1 MMMTVLVVA
10 AVLAVMVLAAQP
22 SGRAFRT
29 PRLSWE
35 KWFFLFLTSAFL
47 GCCLEM
53 GFVWL
58 GTGTLM
64 SRSSLLY
71 GAFSIVW
78 GLGAVLMTLV
88 LNPLRRY
95 GVWGVFAG
103 GTVLGGGFEY
113 LSSLVLELAYHR
125 RFWDYSHLP
134 LNLAGRT
141 NLLYAAFWG
150 VAGVVWV
157 YRLAPYLIRLF
168 ARIPT
173 RIGRLAGTGLALLF
187 ALDVMISAAAFQRM
201 DERSQGQAPSNHL
214 EQLLDG
220 WYSDNVMQQ
229 RYQNMTV
236 SPAGTLGLAQTFS
249 PAPNAGP
256 AAPWPAGERVCLT
269 DKNTPA
275 ANVEETASTRHV
287 TNEKS
292 PAKAELFQWA
302 GLSMAQAGS
311 RQASR
316 RNYPICS
323 LS

>member
-1 MMMTVLVVA
+1 MMTVWVVLAVA
-10 AVLAVMVLAAQP
+10 AVITPAAGP
-22 SGRAFRT
+22 GGRPFRS

-47 GCCLEM
+47 GCCVEA

-58 GTGTLM
+58 GTGILM

-95 GVWGVFAG
+95 GAWAVFAG

-113 LSSLVLELAYHR
+113 LTSLVLELAYHR

-134 LNLAGRT
+134 LHLAGRT

-150 VAGVVWV
+150 VAGVVWI
-157 YRLAPYLIRLF
+157 YWLAPHLLRLF
-168 ARIPT
+168 ARIPV
-173 RIGRLAGTGLALLF
+173 RSGRAVGTGLAVLF

-214 EQLLDG
+214 EQLLDS
-220 WYSDNVMQQ
+220 WYTDRVMQF

-236 SPAGTLGLAQTFS
+236 SPAGPLGL
-249 PAPNAGP
+249 
-256 AAPWPAGERVCLT
+256 V
-269 DKNTPA
+269 
-275 ANVEETASTRHV
+275 
-287 TNEKS
+287 
-292 PAKAELFQWA
+292 
-302 GLSMAQAGS
+302 
-311 RQASR
+311 
-316 RNYPICS
+316 
-323 LS
+323 